1 MGAADTFITWRL
13 IRPIADTG
21 WVSVWCR
28 NAWTDYDG
36 LASCALLSWWPT
48 TISAVL
54 NSGSAPAGRIF
65 PGRCQWELMFRG
77 HIGSV
82 EKVLVLSVV
91 MYKWGGHERSWTCA
105 VCPCGVGSEP
115 GSCAC
120 LQSSF
125 FSAAFHSAAVVSDF
139 MFDALRGL
147 DVSRGGSSSGRA
159 W

>member
-1 MGAADTFITWRL
+1 MAAVANR
-13 IRPIADTG
+13 G
-21 WVSVWCR
+21 Q
-28 NAWTDYDG
+28 
-36 LASCALLSWWPT
+36 ASAKRS
-48 TISAVL
+48 
-54 NSGSAPAGRIF
+54 R
-65 PGRCQWELMFRG
+65 RRY
-77 HIGSV
+77 GSV

-105 VCPCGVGSEP
+105 ICPCGVGSEP
-115 GSCAC
+115 GSCTC

>member
-1 MGAADTFITWRL
+1 MKTHNPQYYSLLVALAF
-13 IRPIADTG
+13 
-21 WVSVWCR
+21 
-28 NAWTDYDG
+28 NA
-36 LASCALLSWWPT
+36 LS
-48 TISAVL
+48 A
-54 NSGSAPAGRIF
+54 
-65 PGRCQWELMFRG
+65 
-77 HIGSV
+77 IGSV

-105 VCPCGVGSEP
+105 ICPCGVGSEP
-115 GSCAC
+115 GSCTC

-147 DVSRGGSSSGRA
+147 DVSRSGSSSGRA

>member
-1 MGAADTFITWRL
+1 MPVRF
-13 IRPIADTG
+13 
-21 WVSVWCR
+21 VNSVKFPS
-28 NAWTDYDG
+28 G
-36 LASCALLSWWPT
+36 KKSC
-48 TISAVL
+48 
-54 NSGSAPAGRIF
+54 
-65 PGRCQWELMFRG
+65 
-77 HIGSV
+77 GSV

-105 VCPCGVGSEP
+105 VCPCGVGSER

>member
-1 MGAADTFITWRL
+1 MNEESRAVNKNYSFESAL
-13 IRPIADTG
+13 I
-21 WVSVWCR
+21 VSFSAV
-28 NAWTDYDG
+28 
-36 LASCALLSWWPT
+36 ALLVHLLT
-48 TISAVL
+48 
-54 NSGSAPAGRIF
+54 NGRYGYF
-65 PGRCQWELMFRG
+65 RDELYYIACARHLDFG
-77 HIGSV
+77 YIDQPPLSILLGSV
-82 EKVLVLSVV
+82 EKVVVLSVV

>member
-1 MGAADTFITWRL
+1 MAGLFCAA
-13 IRPIADTG
+13 PIAFFLLR
-21 WVSVWCR
+21 VRSSLR
-28 NAWTDYDG
+28 
-36 LASCALLSWWPT
+36 SCWSCIVRTRKFAQALKIKQSSMT
-48 TISAVL
+48 
-54 NSGSAPAGRIF
+54 F
-65 PGRCQWELMFRG
+65 
-77 HIGSV
+77 GSV

-105 VCPCGVGSEP
+105 VYPCGVGSEP